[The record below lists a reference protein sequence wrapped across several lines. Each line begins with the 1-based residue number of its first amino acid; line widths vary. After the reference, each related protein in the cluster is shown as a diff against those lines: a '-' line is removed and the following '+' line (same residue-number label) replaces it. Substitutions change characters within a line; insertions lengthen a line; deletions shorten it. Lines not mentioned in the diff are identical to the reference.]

1 MAETNSEMD
10 PALVRELADILNDT
24 DLTEIEVENGALRIR
39 VSRKREAP
47 AIQAYAP
54 AMHAAPYPVGQTS
67 YSPAGDAPTALA
79 TAAAGPEAG
88 SVPSPMVGTVYM
100 APSPGAK
107 SFIEVGQSIA
117 EGETLLI
124 IEAMKTMNQ
133 IPAPRAGKITKILVE
148 NGQPVEYG
156 EPLVVIS

>member
-1 MAETNSEMD
+1 MTETKSEMD
-10 PALVRELADILNDT
+10 PGLVRELADILNDT

-47 AIQAYAP
+47 VLQAYAP
-54 AMHAAPYPVGQTS
+54 QMPAAGYALPAAAPAHQEA
-67 YSPAGDAPTALA
+67 SPAAPAS
-79 TAAAGPEAG
+79 AGPEAG
-88 SVPSPMVGTVYM
+88 SVPSPMVGTVYL

-107 SFIEVGQSIA
+107 SFIEIGQSVA

-133 IPAPRAGKITKILVE
+133 IPAPRAGRITKILVE